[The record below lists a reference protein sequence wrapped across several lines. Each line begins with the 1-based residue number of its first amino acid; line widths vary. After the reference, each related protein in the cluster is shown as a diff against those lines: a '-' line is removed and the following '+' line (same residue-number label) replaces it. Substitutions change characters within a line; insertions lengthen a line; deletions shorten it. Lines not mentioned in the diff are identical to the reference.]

1 MRKTIFVASVVLTL
15 GLLAGALMAQPPH
28 APAAKGDDSRTGRKV
43 PPPPPS
49 RQVEAVD
56 ANHDANHD
64 GELSAEEIAGASQAF
79 LKLDKNG
86 DGKLDRD
93 ELRPRG
99 PGGPALYGQP
109 DLSAGVAKFDASP
122 LAKDDAEKQI
132 LDALAYMARQRK
144 PDAANVPAGDGRIL
158 RLPAESPGAK
168 QVVELGTSNGFSGV
182 WFCLALRQTG
192 GKLTTFEIDASRAAE
207 ARRNFQK
214 AGVADLVTLVEGD
227 AHEKVKEV
235 RGTIDLVFLD
245 ADKNGYV
252 DYLEKLL
259 PLVRPG
265 GLIVAHN
272 MNGQHADPRYVQAIT
287 TNPDLE
293 SVFLNLE
300 TSGIGVT
307 LKKR

>member
-1 MRKTIFVASVVLTL
+1 MKKTIFVASAVFTL
-15 GLLAGALMAQPPH
+15 GLLTVASMAQPPD
-28 APAAKGDDSRTGRKV
+28 APAAKGDDPRTGRKV

-49 RQVEAVD
+49 RQVEAV
-56 ANHDANHD
+56 DANHD

-122 LAKDDAEKQI
+122 LPKDDAEKKI
-132 LDALAYMARQRK
+132 LDALAEMARHRK
-144 PDAANVPAGDGRIL
+144 PDAANVPPGDGRIL
-158 RLPAESPGAK
+158 RLLAESLGAK

-182 WFCLALRQTG
+182 WFCLALRQTS
-192 GKLTTFEIDASRAAE
+192 GKLTTFEIDAGRAAE

-235 RGTIDLVFLD
+235 QGPIDLVFLD
-245 ADKNGYV
+245 ADKTGYV

-272 MNGQHADPRYVQAIT
+272 MNEQHADPRYVQAIT

-293 SVFLNLE
+293 TVFLNLE

>member
-1 MRKTIFVASVVLTL
+1 MRKLVVAGPMTL
-15 GLLAGALMAQPPH
+15 ALILAAATSPAQPPS
-28 APAAKGDDSRTGRKV
+28 APPGGRGF

-49 RQVEAVD
+49 RVMEILD
-56 ANHDANHD
+56 ANRD
-64 GELSAEEIAGASQAF
+64 GELSAEEIAGASQAI
-79 LKLDKNG
+79 LKLDRNG
-86 DGKLDRD
+86 DGKLDRE

-109 DLSAGVAKFDASP
+109 DLGAGAAKFDSSP
-122 LAKDDAEKQI
+122 LPKDDAEKKI
-132 LDALAYMARQRK
+132 LDVLAEMARHRTRGG
-144 PDAANVPAGDGRIL
+144 ANVPPGDGRIL
-158 RLPAESPGAK
+158 RLLAESLGAK
-168 QVVELGTSNGFSGV
+168 HVVEVGTSTGFSGV
-182 WFCLALRQTG
+182 WFCLALRQTSG
-192 GKLTTFEIDASRAAE
+192 RLTTFEIDAGRAAE
-207 ARRNFQK
+207 ARRNFQT

-235 RGTIDLVFLD
+235 KGPIDLVFLD
-245 ADKNGYV
+245 ADKTGYL

-259 PLVRPG
+259 PLIRPG

-272 MNGQHADPRYVQAIT
+272 MNRHQADPRYVTAIT

-293 SVFLNLE
+293 TVFLNLE